1 MKNHNHLLALDI
13 GSAHIKALVG
23 EVKRDGTVS
32 LVSLFKMP
40 SRGMRKG
47 LVNDLAEVT
56 GAVNQALVEVKKIYP
71 AAHKNIFLNIG
82 SAYAKVQAS
91 RGIVAVSRA
100 DSEIHYDDIARV
112 EAASQAISMPANRM
126 IVHLINQEY
135 VVDGVSGIKNP
146 LGMVGNRLEVHSMI
160 VDAFE
165 PAIKDLTR
173 AVETASGEVAGLI
186 FGPLASSYNVLS
198 KNQRDLGVVLIDI
211 GSGTTSMS
219 VYEEGNVVCLGVF
232 PVGASNITNDVAIG
246 LKVSIEAAEAI
257 KCSFGMAL
265 AKDIPARDMI
275 DLKKLDPRARSVVS
289 RRFVGEIIEPRLA
302 EIFEFV
308 NNELKRIGK
317 AGRLPAGVVVVGGG
331 AKLSGVIDLARQE
344 LKLPAQMG
352 APDLSRLDIP
362 QGEVAIKV
370 EDPEYACALGLLM
383 WAAEQREREKP
394 ARSAGDIFKKIANYF
409 MP

>member
-1 MKNHNHLLALDI
+1 MKHNNHLLALDV
-13 GSAHIKALVG
+13 GSAHIKSLVG
-23 EVKRDGTVS
+23 EIKRDGTVS
-32 LVSLFKMP
+32 LISLFKMP

-47 LVNDLAEVT
+47 FVSDIAEAT
-56 GAVNQALVEVKKIYP
+56 SALNQALIEVKKIYP

-82 SAYAKVQAS
+82 NAYAKVQAS

-146 LGMVGNRLEVHSMI
+146 LGMVGNRLEVQSMI

-165 PAIKDLTR
+165 PAVKDLTR

-186 FGPLASSYNVLS
+186 FGPLASSYSVLS
-198 KNQRDLGVVLIDI
+198 KNQRDLGVVLVDI

-219 VYEEGNVVCLGVF
+219 VYEEGNVVYLGVF
-232 PVGASNITNDVAIG
+232 PVGASNITNDMAIG

-257 KCSFGMAL
+257 KCSFGVAL

-302 EIFEFV
+302 EMFEFV

-317 AGRLPAGVVVVGGG
+317 AGRLPAGVVLVGGG
-331 AKLSGVIDLARQE
+331 AKLPGVIDLARQE
-344 LKLPAQMG
+344 LKLPAQIG

-362 QGEVAIKV
+362 QGEVAMKV
-370 EDPEYACALGLLM
+370 EDPEYACAIGLLM
-383 WAAEQREREKP
+383 WAAEQNRIEKH
-394 ARSAGDIFKKIANYF
+394 AWSAGDIFKKIANYF